1 MILVGDDGAGDQDGA
16 AVLGHMVGRDGAELR
31 AAKAGQR
38 QQGAQLAGLS
48 VDGLAEQRDLLVGKP
63 RLIGDGDLRH
73 LYLGRGNIIGAQDS
87 AHKTPRIVEGLGG
100 AELLFLV
107 DHGLPVGK
115 GLDVHIHLGLEAVA
129 ADDAIAA
136 AGGGRK
142 EIVGLVD
149 VLINGITEGQLVTCL
164 FLLLDEAGA
173 DGTGLGYA
181 LGSGVLCDGLAF
193 CAKLDAPLAAG
204 GLFRFGNADL
214 VLLLGRSALTDAAPI
229 TKVRPFGDILMTAF
243 TFHIIISVCDQPN
256 DKGNGNKAKSGAEI
270 SNGSS
275 ILSVHT
281 IKQRLLLQDLT
292 LIVTLLL
299 NKGTR

>member
-1 MILVGDDGAGDQDGA
+1 M
-16 AVLGHMVGRDGAELR
+16 
-31 AAKAGQR
+31 
-38 QQGAQLAGLS
+38 
-48 VDGLAEQRDLLVGKP
+48 
-63 RLIGDGDLRH
+63 
-73 LYLGRGNIIGAQDS
+73 
-87 AHKTPRIVEGLGG
+87 EGLGG
-100 AELLFLV
+100 AELLLVV

-115 GLDVHIHLGLEAVA
+115 GLDVHVHIGLKTVA

-136 AGGGRK
+136 LGSGRK
-142 EIVGLVD
+142 KVVGVGD
-149 VLINGITEGQLVTCL
+149 VRIDSITKGQFGAGL
-164 FLLLDEAGA
+164 FLLLDETGA
-173 DGTGLGYA
+173 DGAGLSNA
-181 LGSGVLCDGLAF
+181 LGGGILGDGLPF

-204 GLFRFGNADL
+204 GLFRFGDADL

-270 SNGSS
+270 SDGSS

-299 NKGTR
+299 DKGTL